1 MGGAGF
7 VPGNLNLKKSAGN
20 PNLAYNMKDN
30 LLFKADEANLA
41 YEVSATQIP
50 AMVGG
55 SVADLYMT
63 KGHIREPHWH
73 PNAWELDVVI
83 EGRVIVS
90 ILNPD
95 TSQLINNSAGPG
107 QVVFIPM
114 GWLHWITPVTDRTH
128 LHLFFNSSQV
138 ENAEVSD
145 FLRTTPSEVFK
156 LSYNIDPALISAA
169 LAPIK
174 AVNETVFVGPP
185 ASSGSSRPTGTGAS
199 GNQAGT
205 STGGDISP
213 MNGSMRSRAGGTYTL
228 PNPPQPTVNIKRR

>member
-1 MGGAGF
+1 MTGAGF
-7 VPGNLNLKKSAGN
+7 VPDNLNLKKSSGN
-20 PNLAYNMKDN
+20 PNLTYTMKDN
-30 LLFKADEANLA
+30 VLFKVNDTNFA

-55 SVADLYMT
+55 SVADLFMT

-83 EGRVIVS
+83 EGQVVVS

-95 TSQLINNSAGPG
+95 TAQLINNTAGPG

-114 GWLHWITPVTDRTH
+114 GWLHWITPVSDRTH

-138 ENAEVSD
+138 ENAEVSN
-145 FLRTTPSEVFK
+145 FLQTTPPEVFK
-156 LSYNIDPALISAA
+156 LAYNIDPAQIATA

-174 AVNETVFVGPP
+174 AVKETVFVGPP
-185 ASSGSSRPTGTGAS
+185 TSGTTRTSSIRNMLGTNS
-199 GNQAGT
+199 TQAQVPP
-205 STGGDISP
+205 P
-213 MNGSMRSRAGGTYTL
+213 M
-228 PNPPQPTVNIKRR
+228 VNIKRK

>member
-7 VPGNLNLKKSAGN
+7 VPDNLNLKKNAGN

-30 LLFKADEANLA
+30 ILFQANDFNLA

-83 EGRVIVS
+83 EGKVVVS

-95 TSQLINNSAGPG
+95 TSQLINNPAGPG

-114 GWLHWITPVTDRTH
+114 GWLHWITPITDRTR

-145 FLRTTPSEVFK
+145 FLRTTPPEVFK
-156 LSYNIDPALISAA
+156 LSYNIDPALLSAA
-169 LAPIK
+169 LAPVK
-174 AVNETVFVGPP
+174 AVNETIFIGPP
-185 ASSGSSRPTGTGAS
+185 SPGGHQAGTGAS
-199 GNQAGT
+199 G
-205 STGGDISP
+205 DISP
-213 MNGSMRSRAGGTYTL
+213 PGGSMRTGRPFAAS
-228 PNPPQPTVNIKRR
+228 NPASPTVNIKRK

>member
-1 MGGAGF
+1 MTGPGF
-7 VPGNLNLKKSAGN
+7 VPDNLNLKKASGN
-20 PNLAYNMKDN
+20 PNLSYNMKDN
-30 LLFKADEANLA
+30 VLFKVNEANIA

-55 SVADLYMT
+55 SVAELLMS
-63 KGHIREPHWH
+63 KGYIREPHWH

-83 EGRVIVS
+83 EGQVVVS

-95 TSQLINNSAGPG
+95 TSHLINNLAGPG

-114 GWLHWITPVTDRTH
+114 GWLHWITPVTEQTR

-145 FLRTTPSEVFK
+145 FLRTTPLEVFQ
-156 LSYNIDPALISAA
+156 LSYNIDPAQLGAA
-169 LAPIK
+169 LAPIR

-185 ASSGSSRPTGTGAS
+185 PSANMRGGSDGISGR
-199 GNQAGT
+199 
-205 STGGDISP
+205 I
-213 MNGSMRSRAGGTYTL
+213 GSA
-228 PNPPQPTVNIKRR
+228 NINLK

>member
-1 MGGAGF
+1 MSGAAGF
-7 VPGNLNLKKSAGN
+7 VPDNLNLKKSSGN

-30 LLFKADEANLA
+30 VLFKVNESNIA

-55 SVADLYMT
+55 SVAELLMT

-83 EGRVIVS
+83 EGQVVVS

-95 TSQLINNSAGPG
+95 TSQLINNLAGPG

-114 GWLHWITPVTDRTH
+114 GWLHWITPVTEQTR
-128 LHLFFNSSQV
+128 LHLFFNSSHV

-145 FLRTTPSEVFK
+145 FLQTTPLEVFR
-156 LSYNIDPALISAA
+156 LSYNIEPAKMGAA

-174 AVNETVFVGPP
+174 AVNETVFLGPP
-185 ASSGSSRPTGTGAS
+185 PS
-199 GNQAGT
+199 GNMR
-205 STGGDISP
+205 GGSIGISGKI
-213 MNGSMRSRAGGTYTL
+213 GSVSIN
-228 PNPPQPTVNIKRR
+228 PNSK